1 MCDYSLHGLRNRL
14 GAEGEELVVH
24 RFSTGAMGL
33 TSGEELCR
41 MLRPRSE
48 SPKKGFWSALQA
60 LILPPVV
67 PEALAVC
74 IPPGA
79 RLRLSDIP
87 SSLQREL
94 DIGPEEL
101 VVFNQTSL
109 MPNTYHDGVR
119 FANGRQILLQALKE
133 GQRVLVISLASDKSS
148 RHELEKGGITQEAV
162 STLSSVHERQM

>member
-1 MCDYSLHGLRNRL
+1 MAFQNSLG
-14 GAEGEELVVH
+14 
-24 RFSTGAMGL
+24 TQ
-33 TSGEELCR
+33 
-41 MLRPRSE
+41 

-101 VVFNQTSL
+101 VVFNQSSL

-133 GQRVLVISLASDKSS
+133 GQRVLVISLASDESS
-148 RHELEKGGITQEAV
+148 RHELENGGITQEAV
-162 STLSSVHERQM
+162 ATLSSVHERQMRTSSTREHAHGQWSAALNRALERVMR